1 MPVVRD
7 RRVAL
12 AAGAVVA
19 NIMTGSEFER
29 LPAPARIRV
38 AMAAD
43 AVDVT
48 ADVSFGN
55 VIIGTAISAPL
66 EPAAGVGPRL
76 PEELLV
82 DDMADTNDLILVR
95 LRTGVAVASEVRT
108 LVRID
113 FIT

>member
-1 MPVVRD
+1 MPAVRD

-12 AAGAVVA
+12 AAGVVVA

-38 AMAAD
+38 AIAASLDD
-43 AVDVT
+43 AT

-55 VIIGTAISAPL
+55 VIQMTAAAIPR

-76 PEELLV
+76 PEELLI
-82 DDMADTNDLILVR
+82 DDMADQGDLLLIR
-95 LRTGVAVASEVRT
+95 LRVGVAATTIRT

-113 FIT
+113 FV

>member
-29 LPAPARIRV
+29 IPAPARIRV
-38 AMAAD
+38 AIATDQAD
-43 AVDVT
+43 NT
-48 ADVSFGN
+48 ADCSFGN
-55 VIIGTAISAPL
+55 VIQGTAISIPL

-76 PEELLV
+76 PEELLI
-82 DDMADTNDLILVR
+82 DDMADQGDLILVR
-95 LRTGVAVASEVRT
+95 LRVGLVASIIRT

-113 FIT
+113 FV